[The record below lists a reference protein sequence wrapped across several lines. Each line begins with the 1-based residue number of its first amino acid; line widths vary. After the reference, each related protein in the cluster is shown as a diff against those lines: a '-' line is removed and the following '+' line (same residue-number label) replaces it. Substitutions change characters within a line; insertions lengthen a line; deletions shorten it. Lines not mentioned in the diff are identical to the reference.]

1 MKFKEKLMEFP
12 KDERLDELYFG
23 TLGFSRFKKLASVVA
38 LVLTLSHGQA
48 SVERGFNQNSNLIQV
63 NMSPNTI
70 ISKWFIKDHMLAN
83 DLKSYTITSVS
94 SIMKPFPSAR
104 MRYEE
109 YLKLKKGR
117 KSVSEKETQV
127 LQISSDIKNLFR
139 KCSTLEQPIKMLGGF
154 YLVY

>member
-1 MKFKEKLMEFP
+1 
-12 KDERLDELYFG
+12 
-23 TLGFSRFKKLASVVA
+23 
-38 LVLTLSHGQA
+38 
-48 SVERGFNQNSNLIQV
+48 
-63 NMSPNTI
+63 
-70 ISKWFIKDHMLAN
+70 MLAN